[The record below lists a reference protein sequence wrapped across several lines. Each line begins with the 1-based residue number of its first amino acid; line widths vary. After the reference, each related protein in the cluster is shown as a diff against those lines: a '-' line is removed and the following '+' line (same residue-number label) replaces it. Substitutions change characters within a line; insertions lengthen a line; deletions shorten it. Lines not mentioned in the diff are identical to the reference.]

1 MPTRFDAA
9 LQPLPPP
16 AHAAVDVAAQ
26 WKEFEPQTA
35 KMMRMLW
42 ATDPDGALRRLLTLP
57 PGLSQPAMA
66 SLGGFVASKVP
77 ADEPLLQTVVRE
89 QQLGWAA
96 LAGRSFWARTSAPTR
111 ACGCSRSR
119 SPPAPSPHAAIES
132 KIGVLLRTCT

>member
-66 SLGGFVASKVP
+66 SLGS
-77 ADEPLLQTVVRE
+77 
-89 QQLGWAA
+89 
-96 LAGRSFWARTSAPTR
+96 
-111 ACGCSRSR
+111 
-119 SPPAPSPHAAIES
+119 
-132 KIGVLLRTCT
+132 